1 VFYGLGR
8 GSSAKGKIGVEVFL
22 VERYLRCERVLV
34 IEELGYAVPTY
45 MYRTNSAPPACRSTS
60 INEKLHCELCACLSK
75 ACRSTRTYTANSATA
90 CRSTKIISMTSELHV
105 LEELLTAISY
115 ASVLQSWILRFRL
128 SNNLYKRRLHIRAIT
143 VPTTTKL

>member
-8 GSSAKGKIGVEVFL
+8 RSSAKGKIGVEVFL

-34 IEELGYAVPTY
+34 IEELGY
-45 MYRTNSAPPACRSTS
+45 MYRANSALPACRSTS

-105 LEELLTAISY
+105 LEELLTATSY